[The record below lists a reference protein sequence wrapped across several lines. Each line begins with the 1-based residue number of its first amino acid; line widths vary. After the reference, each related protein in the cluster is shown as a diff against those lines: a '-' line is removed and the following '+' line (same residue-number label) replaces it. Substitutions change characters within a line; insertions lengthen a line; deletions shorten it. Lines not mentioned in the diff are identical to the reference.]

1 MVGIHSQTTRR
12 SFLKKVAAAAAASW
26 VIPASAIGGEGRPA
40 PSNRIAMGFVGVG
53 GRGFGIMRGY
63 MHHPE
68 VQIVAVCDVDKR
80 HRERAQEYAGGPAKG
95 CEAYGDYRELC
106 TRPDIDAIYC
116 GTGDRWHAVVSCT
129 AMRNGKDVHCEKPES
144 LTIRESRVMVETA
157 RRHARVC
164 SGGSQRAF
172 SENVWFHRMTWSA
185 TSTSPTAPSSC
196 ATWRTFPIGWGAAS
210 SSTR

>member
-1 MVGIHSQTTRR
+1 MVGIRLRTTRR
-12 SFLKKVAAAAAASW
+12 LYLKKAAAAAAAPW

-106 TRPDIDAIYC
+106 ARPDIDAIVFVSADD
-116 GTGDRWHAVVSCT
+116 GHITEANSAAAALFNAPKDRTV
-129 AMRNGKDVHCEKPES
+129 GKTLQS
-144 LTIRESRVMVETA
+144 L
-157 RRHARVC
+157 
-164 SGGSQRAF
+164 F
-172 SENVWFHRMTWSA
+172 
-185 TSTSPTAPSSC
+185 
-196 ATWRTFPIGWGAAS
+196 
-210 SSTR
+210 